1 MDLAL
6 DAVLVA
12 TLLALALFSLAARQA
27 RAAAIGFMGF
37 GLVLALAWVRLGA
50 VDVAL
55 TEAAVGA
62 LTGLLLLGATA
73 LAVPSEPPPEPKPPF
88 RPLRL
93 ALAGLCALVAGGLAF
108 LVLGAPEPA
117 PSLAA
122 AAVEPLAALDLGNP
136 VTAVLLAYRALDTLL
151 ETVVVVLALIGIWS
165 LAADADWRGS
175 PMVPGADAPSPPLRL
190 LARVLPPVGLVI
202 AVHILWI
209 GADAPGGKFQAATL
223 IGAMWLLVL
232 MAGLA
237 PAPQLSDTRLRALVA
252 GGPALFLAL
261 GLLGFLVPGSFL
273 AWPEGLAKP
282 VIVVIEVAL
291 TASLAGMLALIV
303 LGPGAHRPRS

>member
-1 MDLAL
+1 MDLML

-12 TLLALALFSLAARQA
+12 TLLALALFSLAARDA
-27 RAAAIGFMGF
+27 RSAAIGFMGF
-37 GLVLALAWVRLGA
+37 GLLLALAWVRLGA

-62 LTGLLLLGATA
+62 LTGLLLLGAA
-73 LAVPSEPPPEPKPPF
+73 SVAVPAGEAPSP
-88 RPLRL
+88 PLRL
-93 ALAGLCALVAGGLAF
+93 ALAVLCALVTGGLAF
-108 LVLGAPEPA
+108 IVLNAPDPA
-117 PSLAA
+117 PSLAS

-165 LAADADWRGS
+165 LADDGDWRGA
-175 PMVPGADAPSPPLRL
+175 PAVPGDARPSPPLRL
-190 LARVLPPVGLVI
+190 LARVLPPVGLVV

-223 IGAMWLLVL
+223 IAAMWLLAM

-237 PAPQLSDTRLRALVA
+237 PAPRLGDTRLRALVA
-252 GGPALFLAL
+252 GGPALFIAI
-261 GLLGFLVPGSFL
+261 GLFGFLTPGSFL
-273 AWPEGLAKP
+273 AYPDGLAKP
-282 VIVVIEVAL
+282 LIIVIEVAL
-291 TASLAGMLALIV
+291 TASLAALLALIV
-303 LGPGAHRPRS
+303 LGPGSRRPPA